1 MNTDERKKEIIDK
14 WFKEYVEEERIQNAK
29 IKIMMSNT
37 SYMEWIIDF
46 TKDKKGFSDEDLF
59 YFKKDSN
66 NKENIKNLN
75 LFYKGI
81 DKYAK
86 ENHIYPETN
95 EYGSYYKVKYN
106 NAGFQIG
113 IVEGQG
119 ITVYFCNKSSLK
131 NNEDFIDFN
140 DILSNKKQDNVDL
153 INFTLKTL
161 SSDIKKAYKIGV
173 PLEAIEETFNNT
185 IGHLKNKRKTKKLIK

>member
-1 MNTDERKKEIIDK
+1 MNTDERKKEIIEQLVKNYID
-14 WFKEYVEEERIQNAK
+14 EERMEEAK
-29 IKIMMSNT
+29 IKIIMSNPE
-37 SYMEWIIDF
+37 YIKWISDF
-46 TKDKKGFSDEDLF
+46 TKDKEGFSDEDL
-59 YFKKDSN
+59 YFFKGSE
-66 NKENIKNLN
+66 KENIEKLG

-81 DKYAK
+81 DTYAK
-86 ENHIYPETN
+86 ENHIYPELN

-106 NAGFQIG
+106 NVGYQVGSF
-113 IVEGQG
+113 EGQG
-119 ITVYFCNKSSLK
+119 TTVYYLTKSTLK

>member
-14 WFKEYVEEERIQNAK
+14 WFKEYVEEERMEEAK
-29 IKIMMSNT
+29 IKIIMSNPE
-37 SYMEWIIDF
+37 YIKWISDF
-46 TKDKKGFSDEDLF
+46 TKDREGFSDEDL
-59 YFKKDSN
+59 YFFKGSE
-66 NKENIKNLN
+66 KENIEKLG

-81 DKYAK
+81 DTYAK
-86 ENHIYPETN
+86 ANHIYPKLN

-131 NNEDFIDFN
+131 NNEDSIDFN